1 MNFPTCIQTQEAK
14 NNSSI
19 LAENSPKNKQNLY
32 ESPKKTK
39 NISFNYYNND
49 DNKNSFNTIPKP
61 DFSPFNSNK
70 LSVKPYGS
78 YKKQKI
84 IYPESPAKIPGSKYF
99 TPSNTKLISKQLF
112 STNQTSENNNFNYN
126 NNFNNIIN
134 KKQFFIRKLNFDESE
149 NMKKNLF
156 NNDDED
162 NYNLNLNLNYNKIN
176 FDIKKTNDYEIISII
191 NNGNFGEI
199 YKVKSKKNNKIFAM
213 KKTKK
218 IINETQYEKI
228 LKINNILTQNK
239 NEFSNFIIKFN
250 EIFLEKNE
258 YNLPNLHLIT
268 NYYENGDLFDY
279 LSNLEK
285 KFFSFNSCFYWNIIF
300 EMMCG
305 LFYIHNYCNLIHL
318 DIKPENFLVDLNGN
332 LHLSDFDLCQIKNEN
347 NFYNINF
354 NEGDIKYVSN
364 EVFTQKNIDE
374 KSDVY
379 SLGISIL
386 EIMSK
391 IDLPENGEVWRL
403 MRSKNF
409 DISLLPKDFFEHW
422 NIKNDK
428 DKFCLLINDMICD
441 YDKRK
446 NIQSLFND
454 YDELK
459 KRFFCLM
466 NKNYFGNKEF
476 FNNTKELSQ
485 ISEEDGIFSSSK
497 KKLRLNLD
505 FDNEFDNNNNF
516 NDDFNTP
523 NNKSPKIS
531 PVYTPIKNHN
541 NNNDNND
548 NNNNNNNNL
557 FCNYYKNEDDNMQI
571 D

>member
-1 MNFPTCIQTQEAK
+1 MNFPTSIQTQET
-14 NNSSI
+14 NNFSSI
-19 LAENSPKNKQNLY
+19 FNQNSPKNNQNIF

-39 NISFNYYNND
+39 NINFNYYNNSNE
-49 DNKNSFNTIPKP
+49 DNKNYNTIPKP

-84 IYPESPAKIPGSKYF
+84 IYPESPAKIPGLKYF
-99 TPSNTKLISKQLF
+99 TPINTKLISKQLF
-112 STNQTSENNNFNYN
+112 STNQTSENNNFNN
-126 NNFNNIIN
+126 NNVNNIIIN
-134 KKQFFIRKLNFDESE
+134 KNHMFIRKLNFDENE
-149 NMKKNLF
+149 NFKKNLF
-156 NNDDED
+156 NEDDDE
-162 NYNLNLNLNYNKIN
+162 NYNLNLNLNLNN
-176 FDIKKTNDYEIISII
+176 FEIKKTNDYEIISII

-199 YKVKSKKNNKIFAM
+199 YKVKNKKDNKIYAM

-218 IINETQYEKI
+218 ITNESQYEKI
-228 LKINNILTQNK
+228 LKINNIFNQNQ
-239 NEFSNFIIKFN
+239 NELSNFIIKFKD
-250 EIFLEKNE
+250 IFLEKNE

-268 NYYENGDLFDY
+268 NYYSNGDLFDY
-279 LSNLEK
+279 LSTLEK

-300 EMMCG
+300 EMMCS
-305 LFYIHNYCNLIHL
+305 LLYIHNYCNLIHL

-332 LHLSDFDLCQIKNEN
+332 LHLSDFDLSQIKNKN
-347 NFYNINF
+347 NLYNINY
-354 NEGDIKYVSN
+354 NEGDIKYISN

-374 KSDVY
+374 KSDIY

-409 DISLLPKDFFEHW
+409 NIYLLPKDFFEHW
-422 NIKNDK
+422 NIKKDK
-428 DKFCLLINDMICD
+428 DKFCMLINDMICD
-441 YDKRK
+441 YEQRK
-446 NIQSLFND
+446 NIQCLFND

-466 NKNYFGNKEF
+466 NNNYFGNKEF
-476 FNNTKELSQ
+476 FNNGNELSQ
-485 ISEEDGIFSSSK
+485 INEEEGNFSSSK
-497 KKLRLNLD
+497 KKLNLNLD
-505 FDNEFDNNNNF
+505 FDNEFDNNNNNNF
-516 NDDFNTP
+516 NNDFNTP
-523 NNKSPKIS
+523 NKSPKIS
-531 PVYTPIKNHN
+531 PVYTPIK
-541 NNNDNND
+541 
-548 NNNNNNNNL
+548 NNNNNNNL